1 MLTRE
6 RTQEIDGLLR
16 RCVECGL
23 CLPHC
28 ATYLVSGDE
37 TLSPRGRLLLL
48 GEIAH
53 GRLEAEV
60 PAVARA
66 FDLCLGCMAC
76 SAVCPS
82 GVSNDLLVTLRDL
95 GQRASRRPG
104 RRAVGWLDRAAVLR
118 LVRAGGT
125 AARALLVLLLG
136 THWRRRLQRSPA
148 PLARL
153 ARLLGILPT
162 APRRDRGLVTL
173 LDRLVACAPVADTAR
188 LPAVP
193 PAAGSTLPSAT
204 PPSPTGATSAAVA
217 ADATAATTATAAA
230 TAAGAALPLPG
241 PRLAWFAGCA
251 DQMLLPGT
259 ADRLRRLLGDLGCS
273 IVEPRWQACC
283 GALAAHAARPR
294 RSRWQRRRN
303 TVAFGG
309 VLDQCDHVVVAAAGC
324 SLHLLSYPDPFG
336 RKVQDAIALL
346 DRLLPASLGT
356 LPLRVAVHD
365 PCHRRHGLQMVAEP
379 RRLLARI
386 DGLQI
391 LEPAEAEVC
400 CGSAGTYAV
409 EHADLAAA
417 MSVRKA
423 AVLAA
428 TGCDLVVTTNSG
440 CLGQIADGLA
450 LVAPHVPVLPL
461 TDLLWYAWSRRP
473 GAQERVAS

>member
-1 MLTRE
+1 
-6 RTQEIDGLLR
+6 
-16 RCVECGL
+16 
-23 CLPHC
+23 
-28 ATYLVSGDE
+28 
-37 TLSPRGRLLLL
+37 
-48 GEIAH
+48 
-53 GRLEAEV
+53 
-60 PAVARA
+60 
-66 FDLCLGCMAC
+66 
-76 SAVCPS
+76 
-82 GVSNDLLVTLRDL
+82 
-95 GQRASRRPG
+95 
-104 RRAVGWLDRAAVLR
+104 
-118 LVRAGGT
+118 
-125 AARALLVLLLG
+125 
-136 THWRRRLQRSPA
+136 
-148 PLARL
+148 
-153 ARLLGILPT
+153 
-162 APRRDRGLVTL
+162 
-173 LDRLVACAPVADTAR
+173 VACPPAAATSGP
-188 LPAVP
+188 PAVP
-193 PAAGSTLPSAT
+193 PAAASTVSSAA
-204 PPSPTGATSAAVA
+204 PPPPDRATGATGATVA
-217 ADATAATTATAAA
+217 ADAVAA
-230 TAAGAALPLPG
+230 TAGAAANAGAAAAIAAAPLPG

-251 DQMLLPGT
+251 DRTLLPGT
-259 ADRLRRLLGDLGCS
+259 ADRLRRLLGDLGCV

-324 SLHLLSYPDPFG
+324 SLHLRDYPDPFG
-336 RKVQDAIALL
+336 RKVQDAIVLL
-346 DRLLPASLGT
+346 DRLLPTSLGT

-386 DGLQI
+386 DGVQI

-423 AVLAA
+423 EVLAA

-473 GAQERVAS
+473 GAHARVAS